1 MGSLGIYKG
10 VSLLTRT
17 FKFVISPYTNGQ
29 THLSHKEAFTASLG
43 SFFAIAL
50 IFTLTIQITNNQNTA
65 ALIAASTGATAFL
78 IFTLPK
84 SVFSQNWSV
93 IAGHAISAFIGVS
106 CFKLLGDSIIA
117 TALSVALAVIGMHLL
132 RCPHP
137 PGGATA
143 ILAVIGGEPV
153 TQLGYHYM
161 IFPILINV
169 LTLLAIAHGFHWFFE
184 RLYKSQH
191 ELAFNTTHSSTEELT
206 ETLFTLVKIADDL
219 RSNKTTLHEGMLYSH
234 SQHTLHASIRKITSL
249 SNNQVS
255 YEVIHG
261 FAKGKTDSVPY
272 EHFVTWVRF
281 KVEEAPHVA

>member
-1 MGSLGIYKG
+1 MLA
-10 VSLLTRT
+10 RT
-17 FKFVISPYTNGQ
+17 FRFVISPYTNGQ

-65 ALIAASTGATAFL
+65 ALIAASTGATAFI

-93 IAGHAISAFIGVS
+93 IAGHLISAFIGVS

-117 TALSVALAVIGMHLL
+117 TALSLALAVIGMHLL

-143 ILAVIGGEPV
+143 LLAVIGGEQV
-153 TQLGYHYM
+153 TQLGYHYV

-169 LTLLAIAHGFHWFFE
+169 LTLLAIAHGFRWFFE
-184 RLYKSQH
+184 RLYKDES
-191 ELAFNTTHSSTEELT
+191 ELALIQTHSGIDVQVERSFNVT
-206 ETLFTLVKIADDL
+206 KIADEL
-219 RSNKTTLHEGMLYSH
+219 RSNKTTLQEGMLYSH
-234 SQHTLHASIRKITSL
+234 SQHTLHASIRKITSITD
-249 SNNQVS
+249 NQVS

-261 FAKGKTDSVPY
+261 FAKGKSDCVPY
-272 EHFVTWVRF
+272 DHFVAWVRF
-281 KVEEAPHVA
+281 KVEEAYHVA